1 MTASLNARF
10 RFHVLTLPVSALA
23 VLLAAAPAAAEQAQP
38 PPPPG
43 EWTPPSDSAKGGEG
57 NLHDAPLFPPTGETR
72 HITIT
77 WNPVTLFAMRA
88 QFSLEL
94 MLTDHHVLELTG
106 YYAGTRTNE
115 VYPTLPDRTTDT
127 SHEHALTTFFQ
138 GGGGEF
144 GYRWFSGKEGPR
156 GFYIGPSFLLGHFT
170 ATPARG
176 AGTSAEVQG
185 VAIPFWN
192 YGGAIDLG
200 YQAIIADRLVVGLGG
215 GLQYTVPS
223 HTFPAQELPASVY
236 ANRGLRPRF
245 LITLGVAF

>member
-1 MTASLNARF
+1 MPAAMMGAAL
-10 RFHVLTLPVSALA
+10 SAM
-23 VLLAAAPAAAEQAQP
+23 LAAATAAAEEAQT

-43 EWTPPSDSAKGGEG
+43 EWTPPADSARGGEG
-57 NLHDAPLFPPTGETR
+57 NLHDAPFFPPTGATR
-72 HITIT
+72 HVTLT
-77 WNPVTLFAMRA
+77 WNPLTLFAMRA

-106 YYAGTRTNE
+106 FFASTRTNE
-115 VYPTLPDRTTDT
+115 VYSDACKALNTPHTCADTTL
-127 SHEHALTTFFQ
+127 FQ

-144 GYRWFSGKEGPR
+144 GYRWYSGREGPR
-156 GFYIGPSFLLGHFT
+156 GFYVGPSFLLGHYT

-176 AGTSAEVQG
+176 EGTRAEVQG

-200 YQAIIADRLVVGLGG
+200 YQAILADRFVAGVGG
-215 GLQYTVPS
+215 GLQYTLPS

-245 LITLGVAF
+245 MITLGVAF